1 MNSNS
6 ISILVVD
13 DEPRN
18 LDVIEVLLSRENY
31 ELNYVSSGQ
40 DALNSLGEIFNPD
53 LILLD
58 VMMPD
63 MDGLEVCRRIKA
75 RSEWQAIPII
85 MITALTE
92 KEDLARCLN
101 AGADDFI
108 SKPLNGLELRA
119 RVQSMVRIK
128 RQHDQ
133 LHNWAMLQQQ
143 TVNVLE
149 QNLNEIRGS
158 LASTLS
164 HELNTPLHG
173 ILCSFSVLD
182 SALEHMNTAEI
193 REILDIAQRSANR
206 LDKLTQRLRDYL
218 SLELEAMPPLQ
229 SPAATAKP
237 KPPASINTAFMR
249 DMAAAIAAQTQRPAD
264 LVLEIA
270 EAEVGISHHHL
281 KCLVNELL
289 DNAFKFSSAPTPVHC
304 TGFLEDP
311 DRFMLQI
318 RDQGRGMT
326 AEQITRI
333 GDFVQFERSQY
344 EQQGMGLGLKM
355 SQRIVDLYGGRLTIQ
370 SVYGKGTLVSVELP
384 VVPVDESEIAW
395 DEEFEPSLDGQDGSD
410 DRTGL
415 SLDEEFAASELNWS

>member
-1 MNSNS
+1 MSNHS
-6 ISILVVD
+6 VSILVVD

-128 RQHDQ
+128 HQHDQ
-133 LHNWAMLQQQ
+133 LHSWAMVQKQ
-143 TVNVLE
+143 TVSLLE
-149 QNLNEIRGS
+149 SNLEEIRGS

-182 SALEHMNTAEI
+182 SALETMSIAEV
-193 REILDIAQRSANR
+193 REILAIAQRSAHR
-206 LDKLTQRLRDYL
+206 LEKLTQRLRDYL
-218 SLELEAMPPLQ
+218 SLELESLPPIGAAPEPSL
-229 SPAATAKP
+229 SPKHIT
-237 KPPASINTAFMR
+237 NTLFMQ
-249 DMAAAIAAQTQRPAD
+249 DMALAIAHQTNRQPD
-264 LVLEIA
+264 LSITVN
-270 EAEVGISHHHL
+270 EAEIGISHHHL
-281 KCLVNELL
+281 KCLVDELL
-289 DNAFKFSSAPTPVHC
+289 DNAFKFSTAQTPIQL
-304 TGFLEDP
+304 TGSLEG
-311 DRFMLQI
+311 DRFIIQI
-318 RDQGRGMT
+318 QDQGRGMT
-326 AEQITRI
+326 AEQINQI

-355 SQRIVDLYGGRLTIQ
+355 SQRIVNLYQGKLQIE
-370 SVYGKGTLVSVELP
+370 SIYGQGTLISVELP
-384 VVPVDESEIAW
+384 VI
-395 DEEFEPSLDGQDGSD
+395 PSD
-410 DRTGL
+410 L
-415 SLDEEFAASELNWS
+415 SLSAFDLNDDFLMPGLRSS

>member
-1 MNSNS
+1 MSNQS
-6 ISILVVD
+6 VSILVVD

-128 RQHDQ
+128 HQHDQ
-133 LHNWAMLQQQ
+133 LHSWAMVQKQ
-143 TVNVLE
+143 TVSLLE
-149 QNLNEIRGS
+149 SNLEEIRGS

-182 SALEHMNTAEI
+182 SALETMSIAEV
-193 REILDIAQRSANR
+193 REILAIAQRSAHR
-206 LDKLTQRLRDYL
+206 LEKLTQRLRDYL
-218 SLELEAMPPLQ
+218 SLELESLPPIGAAPEPSL
-229 SPAATAKP
+229 SPKHIT
-237 KPPASINTAFMR
+237 NTLFMQ
-249 DMAAAIAAQTQRPAD
+249 DMALAIAHQTNRQPD
-264 LVLEIA
+264 LSITVN
-270 EAEVGISHHHL
+270 EAEIGISHHHL
-281 KCLVNELL
+281 KCLVDELL
-289 DNAFKFSSAPTPVHC
+289 DNAFKFSTAQTPIQL
-304 TGFLEDP
+304 TGSLEG
-311 DRFMLQI
+311 DRFIIQI
-318 RDQGRGMT
+318 QDQGRGMT
-326 AEQITRI
+326 AEQINQI

-355 SQRIVDLYGGRLTIQ
+355 SQRIAKLYQGKLQIE
-370 SVYGKGTLVSVELP
+370 SIYGQGTVISVELP
-384 VVPVDESEIAW
+384 VI
-395 DEEFEPSLDGQDGSD
+395 PSD
-410 DRTGL
+410 L
-415 SLDEEFAASELNWS
+415 SLSAFDLNDDFLMPGLRSS

>member
-1 MNSNS
+1 MSNHS
-6 ISILVVD
+6 VSILVVD

-128 RQHDQ
+128 QQHDQ
-133 LHNWAMLQQQ
+133 LHSWAMVQKQ
-143 TVNVLE
+143 TVSLLE
-149 QNLNEIRGS
+149 KNLDEIRGS

-182 SALEHMNTAEI
+182 SALETMSMAEV
-193 REILDIAQRSANR
+193 REILAIAQRSAHR
-206 LDKLTQRLRDYL
+206 LEKLTQRLRDYL
-218 SLELEAMPPLQ
+218 SLELESLPPIGAAPEPNL
-229 SPAATAKP
+229 SPKHIT
-237 KPPASINTAFMR
+237 NTLFMQ
-249 DMAAAIAAQTQRPAD
+249 DMALAIANQAD
-264 LVLEIA
+264 RQPDLAITVT
-270 EAEVGISHHHL
+270 EAEIGISHHHL
-281 KCLVNELL
+281 KCLVDELL
-289 DNAFKFSSAPTPVHC
+289 DNAFKFSTAPSPIQL
-304 TGFLEDP
+304 TGSLAG
-311 DRFMLQI
+311 DRFILQI
-318 RDQGRGMT
+318 QDQGRGMT
-326 AEQITRI
+326 AEQINQI

-355 SQRIVDLYGGRLTIQ
+355 SQRIVNLYQGKFQIN
-370 SVYGKGTLVSVELP
+370 SIYGQGTVISVELP
-384 VVPVDESEIAW
+384 VI
-395 DEEFEPSLDGQDGSD
+395 PSD
-410 DRTGL
+410 L
-415 SLDEEFAASELNWS
+415 SLSAFDLNDDFLMSELSLN

>member
-1 MNSNS
+1 MSHHS
-6 ISILVVD
+6 VSILVVD

-128 RQHDQ
+128 HQHDQ
-133 LHNWAMLQQQ
+133 LHSWAMLQKQ
-143 TVNVLE
+143 TVSLLE
-149 QNLNEIRGS
+149 SNLDEIRGS

-182 SALEHMNTAEI
+182 SALETMSIAEV
-193 REILDIAQRSANR
+193 REILAIAQRSAHR
-206 LDKLTQRLRDYL
+206 LEKLTQRLRDYL
-218 SLELEAMPPLQ
+218 SLELESLPPIGAAPEPSL
-229 SPAATAKP
+229 SPKHIT
-237 KPPASINTAFMR
+237 STLFMQ
-249 DMAAAIAAQTQRPAD
+249 DMALAIAHQTNRQPD
-264 LVLEIA
+264 LSITVN
-270 EAEVGISHHHL
+270 EAEIGISHHHL
-281 KCLVNELL
+281 KCLVDELL
-289 DNAFKFSSAPTPVHC
+289 DNAFKFSMAQTPIQL
-304 TGFLEDP
+304 TGSLEG
-311 DRFMLQI
+311 DRFIIQI
-318 RDQGRGMT
+318 QDQGRGMT
-326 AEQITRI
+326 AEQINQI
-333 GDFVQFERSQY
+333 GDFVQFERSHY

-355 SQRIVDLYGGRLTIQ
+355 SQRIVNLYQGKLQIE
-370 SVYGKGTLVSVELP
+370 SIYGQGTVISVELP
-384 VVPVDESEIAW
+384 VISSDV
-395 DEEFEPSLDGQDGSD
+395 SLSAFDLND
-410 DRTGL
+410 DFLMPGL
-415 SLDEEFAASELNWS
+415 RIS